1 MYNTKP
7 IKETLALYLPKMYR
21 FCYFEHFLFWLRDY
35 FIFYK
40 DTNALIMRDVAF
52 LDPCDKYYI
61 GIMAVSTMKSH
72 YLLKMLEEHFL
83 EEGGDTAWLIGGLS
97 AVPKR
102 LQVLSL
108 LNNIIAHQPWKISS
122 EEIKNLKS
130 YWTLNEIAEIAI
142 IMIHFNK
149 LSIIEQSLNIRNNF
163 FQDIST
169 FENSL
174 DDLYQENLMKQIEEI
189 EIEENDELSK
199 EQEQKPRKFDKNSI
213 KQESFQ
219 SAGESEQKDEKN
231 KDDVFKKHISS
242 EYQSYI
248 FQGYDKESICTFL
261 EFNWRDDGKY
271 ILSNYIPNR
280 IHLLNEEINYITN
293 LCVEQANPDKK
304 SYSPRDNLL
313 TSPQILSAVSH
324 YIEKLFGY
332 YHEDYNYSNITKLFG
347 KNSPIKKFIKKVAC
361 FPFYITT
368 NDIEELNKTFKHE
381 EIMHLIALV
390 AIIKSRVQLIYLT
403 RAINEVIKTIE

>member
-1 MYNTKP
+1 M
-7 IKETLALYLPKMYR
+7 
-21 FCYFEHFLFWLRDY
+21 
-35 FIFYK
+35 
-40 DTNALIMRDVAF
+40 
-52 LDPCDKYYI
+52 
-61 GIMAVSTMKSH
+61 
-72 YLLKMLEEHFL
+72 
-83 EEGGDTAWLIGGLS
+83 
-97 AVPKR
+97 
-102 LQVLSL
+102 
-108 LNNIIAHQPWKISS
+108 
-122 EEIKNLKS
+122 
-130 YWTLNEIAEIAI
+130 
-142 IMIHFNK
+142 
-149 LSIIEQSLNIRNNF
+149 
-163 FQDIST
+163 
-169 FENSL
+169 
-174 DDLYQENLMKQIEEI
+174 
-189 EIEENDELSK
+189 
-199 EQEQKPRKFDKNSI
+199 
-213 KQESFQ
+213 
-219 SAGESEQKDEKN
+219 
-231 KDDVFKKHISS
+231 
-242 EYQSYI
+242 
-248 FQGYDKESICTFL
+248 

-293 LCVEQANPDKK
+293 LCIEQANPDKK